1 MYQIEN
7 KSDIF
12 VEHYVGR
19 FRPTYKIDRIGTEK
33 NLIVY
38 LANGFKS
45 FSYYDDYDNWSDY
58 GYMGYGNPRFAEHFF
73 DGYGRDINGYAY
85 KKDAWTYYCQHI
97 RGKEDV
103 GKKDYSYWRRNKV
116 YKGTFR
122 RTPVEGIS
130 KWRGGPSVRP
140 RRIKHLKAMYANP
153 EYKEFNRG
161 SHKDVPDGWWDDWY
175 RCREKNW
182 KSQSKR
188 RHQWKGDVSM

>member
-12 VEHYVGR
+12 VEHYVGWNHR
-19 FRPTYKIDRIGTEK
+19 TCRIDRIGTEK
-33 NLIVY
+33 NLIMY
-38 LANGFKS
+38 LANGFK
-45 FSYYDDYDNWSDY
+45 FLDYYDEYDYSY
-58 GYMGYGNPRFAEHFF
+58 IGYSNSRFIEHFF

-85 KKDAWTYYCQHI
+85 KKDAWTYYCQYI
-97 RGKEDV
+97 RGKEDT
-103 GKKDYSYWRRNKV
+103 GKKDYSYWRKNKI
-116 YKGTFR
+116 YKGIFR

-140 RRIKHLKAMYANP
+140 RHIKHLKAMYANP

-161 SHKDVPDGWWDDWY
+161 SHKEVPNGWWDDWY

>member
-12 VEHYVGR
+12 VEHYAGR
-19 FRPTYKIDRIGTEK
+19 FRRVFRIDRIGSEK
-33 NLIVY
+33 DLIKY
-38 LANGFKS
+38 LAGGYCRYFDTWRE
-45 FSYYDDYDNWSDY
+45 YGDDEYANT
-58 GYMGYGNPRFAEHFF
+58 RFTEHFF
-73 DGYGRDINGYAY
+73 DGYGREITAYAY
-85 KKDAWTYYCQHI
+85 KKDAWTYYCQYI

-103 GKKDYSYWRRNKV
+103 GKKDYSYWRRNQV

-140 RRIKHLKAMYANP
+140 RRIKSLAAMYANP

-161 SHKDVPDGWWDDWY
+161 SKKDLPSGWWDDWH
-175 RCREKNW
+175 RCKEKNW